1 MPSKAEHL
9 KFASIFKT
17 MFFKEKFRSEGNC
30 CLNIDTKFLLTHFEW
45 HRLFEVL
52 YNALQPN
59 PLAGSRQR
67 RSGNTGP
74 RVRVPTK
81 GNRPGELWELYPWGG
96 GLPRETFRGG
106 LTGSG
111 VRKKN
116 SLRRPVGV
124 AFVQPSHPESSE
136 RLKPA

>member
-1 MPSKAEHL
+1 
-9 KFASIFKT
+9 

-81 GNRPGELWELYPWGG
+81 GNRPGELWEL
-96 GLPRETFRGG
+96 
-106 LTGSG
+106 
-111 VRKKN
+111 
-116 SLRRPVGV
+116 
-124 AFVQPSHPESSE
+124 
-136 RLKPA
+136 